1 MNDFSLSYLTEEKC
15 VNYFGKLL
23 VVPEKCKY
31 LATDLDGSV
40 WAWLEKPKRYSECFY
55 SEYASAIRMF
65 YIGYVDYTGNWK
77 DSLMEIQ
84 Q

>member
-23 VVPEKCKY
+23 LVPEKYKY
-31 LATDLDGSV
+31 IATNYDGSV
-40 WAWLEKPKRYSECFY
+40 WAFLEKPEMDSECFY
-55 SEYASAIRMF
+55 LEPASPI

-77 DSLMEIQ
+77 DSLMEI
-84 Q
+84 